1 MESLD
6 PAIPEAAPP
15 PPPPQSVR
23 HRLEFRGSAT
33 EYFRIW
39 IVNLALTLVTLGIY
53 SAWAKV
59 RRLKYL
65 HGQTYLSGSS
75 FGYHGEPKQIL
86 KGRAIASLL
95 LLAYVALGQINELAG
110 AVAGLVLTAALP
122 WLVVKAMKFRTR
134 MTSWRGI
141 RFDFNEDFAG
151 AFKVYIGWG
160 ILIVLSLGLL
170 FPLFVRKQH
179 QFILGNTA
187 FGSTY
192 MDSSP
197 PLGELYRAVLIAV
210 GAGIVLFGAVFGVIW
225 LVGPTQAGS
234 ILFNLVFVLIFIPY
248 IVVYALYKAGVS
260 NAVYNN
266 SGLGP
271 HRFGSQLSRR
281 RLTWLYL
288 TNVVAIIVSLGLLIP
303 WATIRLLRYRLETF
317 HIDAQGSLDDFA
329 ASQVPSRPG
338 AAGEEISDFFDVDFG
353 L

>member
-1 MESLD
+1 METLE
-6 PAIPEAAPP
+6 PAITEAALPP
-15 PPPPQSVR
+15 PAPPVR
-23 HRLEFRGSAT
+23 HELEFRGSAA

-39 IVNLALTLVTLGIY
+39 IVNLALTLVTLGVY

-59 RRLKYL
+59 RKLKYL
-65 HGQTYLSGSS
+65 HGQTFLAGSS

-95 LLAYVALGQINELAG
+95 VLAYVALGQLNPLAG
-110 AVAGLVLTAALP
+110 AVAGLLLTAAMP

-141 RFDFNEDFAG
+141 RFDFNQDFAG

-160 ILIVLSLGLL
+160 LLAVLSLGLL
-170 FPLFVRKQH
+170 FPVFVRKQH
-179 QFILGNTA
+179 QFVLGNTA

-210 GAGIVLFGAVFGVIW
+210 GAGILLFGAVIGVLT
-225 LVGPTQAGS
+225 LVGPTQGGS
-234 ILFNLVFVLIFIPY
+234 ILFNLMLVLIFVPY
-248 IVVYALYKAGVS
+248 VAIYALYKAGVT

-288 TNVVAIIVSLGLLIP
+288 TNVVAIVASLGLLIP

-317 HIDAQGSLDDFA
+317 HIDAHGSLDDFA
-329 ASQVPSRPG
+329 ASQAQARPG